1 MQYTTGELARLWRN
15 VGNRDIA
22 EAYEAL
28 DDAENRLS
36 KIDDLV
42 GEMFS
47 GEKDSDE
54 ILLAIKKVLD
64 E

>member
-1 MQYTTGELARLWRN
+1 MQYTTGELARLWRS

>member
-1 MQYTTGELARLWRN
+1 MQYTTGELARLWRS

-42 GEMFS
+42 GE
-47 GEKDSDE
+47 KDSDE

>member
-1 MQYTTGELARLWRN
+1 MQYTTGELARLWRS

-54 ILLAIKKVLD
+54 ILLAIKKSA
-64 E
+64 

>member
-1 MQYTTGELARLWRN
+1 MQYTTGELARLWRS

-36 KIDDLV
+36 KIDDPV